1 MTITATEYDNIFLAD
16 ENIDAIADVYERDGI
31 VRVKDMLSA
40 EDLRTARNELARIFA
55 TLTPAHGKAKVTFEP
70 DGKTIRNTWHLEKD
84 SQFFNELWQRPAI
97 QKLISK
103 LVHGE
108 PELSAVETFNKPAR
122 VGSAVPAHQDNAYFC
137 QNPPDMLTVWIAIDP
152 ATLENGPIYYIP
164 GSHRKLLPHKP
175 SGVTG
180 NSMGLAEPVE
190 CENPFIGTLEP
201 GDALIHHCQTIHY
214 SAPNT
219 TDKPRC
225 ALLIVYRG
233 KHTKIVPELAEVY
246 AVGKKASNS

>member
-1 MTITATEYDNIFLAD
+1 MTTTATVSDNTLSLAD
-16 ENIDAIADVYERDGI
+16 VDRIADDYERDGV
-31 VRVKDMLSA
+31 VRVNGVLSA
-40 EDLRTARNELARIFA
+40 DDLKTARSELARIFA
-55 TLTPAHGKAKVTFEP
+55 MLTPAHGKAKVTYEP
-70 DGKTIRNTWHLEKD
+70 DGKTIRNTWHLERD
-84 SQFFNELWQRPAI
+84 SKFFDDLWQRPDI
-97 QKLISK
+97 QRLMSK
-103 LVHGE
+103 LLHGE

-122 VGSAVPAHQDNAYFC
+122 VGTAVPPHQDNAYFC

-152 ATLENGPIYYIP
+152 ATLENGPIYYVP
-164 GSHRKLLPHKP
+164 GSHRELRPHKP

-190 CENPFIGTLEP
+190 CSEPFVGTLEP

-219 TDKPRC
+219 TDESRC

-233 KHTKIVPELAEVY
+233 KHTKIMPQWAAKY
-246 AVGKKASNS
+246 ALGKQLSNS